1 MHGFKSSHTRTV
13 SRSNQDFV
21 EATVVAAGH
30 PCARNTGRMNH
41 IEDRR
46 EPVLGGDI
54 DKRMRVPI
62 ASNDTAPV
70 LGTALPV
77 LDAQTLI
84 DRLELGSA
92 IAVLRIKLAFP
103 AQVFVLAARPLID
116 CHAEFVQMLP
126 VSGSGRFA
134 GPGGQLHRAFATTIQ
149 SLDRRRGQILPRG
162 AAPEAIGEQAHRWTY
177 AVFVAALLR
186 DVVRV
191 TEGLRVSIA
200 IGTDRPLVWSP
211 AMGSMRSCGAFA
223 YRSEAVSPG
232 ALSDAVDPANRA
244 IAMRLFEHC
253 VPTPI
258 QNWLRENPV
267 LMAELH
273 ASLSGQADPAGAIRK
288 LVTGDAP
295 RRSLDQTPVVS
306 RAPVAPVKAPVVE
319 AGVPAG
325 RAIATVNSLESL
337 EEVRPDESTISRQFM
352 AWLRQGVLGGTLPV
366 NTPDA
371 LVYVVAEGLLLTS
384 PRIFR
389 EFAKQ
394 QVVGLDGAADAAKHV
409 QREVLREGWH
419 LRADRGVNIL
429 CYEHRRSDRGITRI
443 NGIVIR
449 EPQRFI
455 QSLPAIDLMLVRVVD
470 GAGHS
475 G

>member
-1 MHGFKSSHTRTV
+1 
-13 SRSNQDFV
+13 
-21 EATVVAAGH
+21 
-30 PCARNTGRMNH
+30 MNH

-46 EPVLGGDI
+46 EPFVNGDI
-54 DKRMRVPI
+54 DERMRVPI

-103 AQVFVLAARPLID
+103 AQVFALAAQPLID
-116 CHAEFVQMLP
+116 GHAEFVQMLP

-134 GPGGQLHRAFATTIQ
+134 RHGGQLHRAFATTIQ

-200 IGTDRPLVWSP
+200 VGTDRPRVWSP

-223 YRSEAVSPG
+223 YRSEAASPG
-232 ALSDAVDPANRA
+232 ALSDGVDLAV
-244 IAMRLFEHC
+244 AMRLFEHC
-253 VPTPI
+253 MPALI

-267 LMAELH
+267 LMAELR
-273 ASLSGQADPAGAIRK
+273 ASLSGQADPAGAITK

-295 RRSLDQTPVVS
+295 RRSLDQTPVAS
-306 RAPVAPVKAPVVE
+306 RAPVAPVKEPVVE
-319 AGVPAG
+319 VGIPPG

-352 AWLRQGVLGGTLPV
+352 AWLRQGVLGGRLPV

-371 LVYVVAEGLLLTS
+371 LVYVVPEGLLLTS

-429 CYEHRRSDRGITRI
+429 CYVHQHSDRGITRI

>member
-1 MHGFKSSHTRTV
+1 MG
-13 SRSNQDFV
+13 
-21 EATVVAAGH
+21 AG
-30 PCARNTGRMNH
+30 
-41 IEDRR
+41 D
-46 EPVLGGDI
+46 
-54 DKRMRVPI
+54 
-62 ASNDTAPV
+62 
-70 LGTALPV
+70 GTA
-77 LDAQTLI
+77 
-84 DRLELGSA
+84 R
-92 IAVLRIKLAFP
+92 
-103 AQVFVLAARPLID
+103 
-116 CHAEFVQMLP
+116 
-126 VSGSGRFA
+126 
-134 GPGGQLHRAFATTIQ
+134 
-149 SLDRRRGQILPRG
+149 
-162 AAPEAIGEQAHRWTY
+162 AAPRRI
-177 AVFVAALLR
+177 
-186 DVVRV
+186 

-200 IGTDRPLVWSP
+200 IGTDRPRVWSP

-232 ALSDAVDPANRA
+232 AMSDAVDRA
-244 IAMRLFEHC
+244 VAMRLFEHC
-253 VPTPI
+253 VPALI

-267 LMAELH
+267 LMVELH
-273 ASLSGQADPAGAIRK
+273 ASLCGQADPAGAISK
-288 LVTGDAP
+288 LVTGDAARP
-295 RRSLDQTPVVS
+295 SLDEMPVVS
-306 RAPVAPVKAPVVE
+306 HAPVAPVKAPVVE
-319 AGVPAG
+319 VGIPAG

-371 LVYVVAEGLLLTS
+371 LVYVVAEGLLLAS

-419 LRADRGVNIL
+419 LRADRGINIL
-429 CYEHRRSDRGITRI
+429 CYEHQHSDRRITRI

-455 QSLPAIDLMLVRVVD
+455 WPLRAIDTTLARLMD